1 MQPSPTSII
10 ADYAASATIS
20 GLPAD
25 VVDRTKQVIFD
36 EMACATFGQRSA
48 AGALAT
54 KYARSFPGAAEARIL
69 GTDSSVSAPYAALA
83 NGTAG
88 HGEEVDGAHVVG
100 GHPGASIV
108 HAAVAMAERQCAT
121 GAGLINAVALGYDIG
136 TRVVAACGGK
146 FVVRDTHRLNSDLF
160 YALGASVAA
169 GSLLGLNA
177 ERHVHALALSTFQT
191 NGLYALYSEKRH
203 ISKSFCNG
211 QYAFAGVS
219 AALMSAVGLE
229 GNEDIIGHD
238 YGLLATWG
246 HDGSGDAVTAEL
258 GTRFSIMDAN
268 FKFLNAGYP
277 IHAPVEA
284 AMTAVAEGGIDLA
297 QIARIIVGM
306 PSRAMRVVNG
316 RDMHNICVQD
326 ILSASLVLGGLK
338 LTQSPFPAIL
348 ADPAFQALR
357 DTITMAVDPQIEED
371 NPNGRGA
378 RVTIMLK
385 DGSSHSRRVDH
396 PRGHSARGGVTWD
409 DLATKW
415 VGNLPDCDV
424 AAALS
429 IARRLDDVEDVR
441 TLARA
446 FTGPF

>member
-1 MQPSPTSII
+1 MPASPTSLI
-10 ADYAASATIS
+10 ADYAASTTIT

-25 VVDRTKQVIFD
+25 VIERTKQVIFD
-36 EMACATFGQRSA
+36 EMACSAFGQRSA
-48 AGALAT
+48 AGTLAT
-54 KYARSFPGAAEARIL
+54 KYARSMGGAAEAQIL
-69 GTDSSVSAPYAALA
+69 GTSSRVTAPYAALA

-121 GAGLINAVALGYDIG
+121 GADLINAVALGYDIG
-136 TRVVAACGGK
+136 TRIVAACGGK

-160 YALGASVAA
+160 YALGATAAA
-169 GSLLGLNA
+169 GRLLGLNA
-177 ERHVHALALSTFQT
+177 ERHVHAQALATFQT

-219 AALMSAVGLE
+219 AALMSAAGLE

-246 HDGSGDAVTAEL
+246 EAGSESLVTADL
-258 GTRFSIMDAN
+258 GTRFAIEQAN

-284 AMTAVAEGGIDLA
+284 AMTAVAENGIDLSQIA
-297 QIARIIVGM
+297 QITVGM

-338 LTQSPFPAIL
+338 LTQSPFPAVL
-348 ADPAFQALR
+348 ANPAFQALR
-357 DTITMAVDPQIEED
+357 GKISMAVDPEIEQD

-378 RVTIMLK
+378 RVTITLK
-385 DGSSHSRRVDH
+385 DGSSHSQRVDH
-396 PRGHSARGGVTWD
+396 PKGHSARGGVTWS
-409 DLATKW
+409 DLAGKW
-415 VGNLPDCDV
+415 AGNLPDCDV
-424 AAALS
+424 EAALGV
-429 IARRLDDVEDVR
+429 ARRLEEVEDVR
-441 TLARA
+441 TLASA
-446 FTGPF
+446 FAGPF